1 MDYEYERHGVCN
13 AFMLFQPLAGWREVK
28 VTEQRTKRDFAYIM
42 RDVVD
47 VYFPHAETI
56 RVVLDNLNTH
66 SPASLYEVFPPEEAR
81 RLVSKLEF
89 HYTPKHASWLTMAE
103 IEFSVMVSQC
113 LKQRMPDQATL
124 TTELAA
130 YTHQRNAAKATVR
143 WQFDVQQARTKL
155 GRFYPQ
161 LS

>member
-1 MDYEYERHGVCN
+1 M
-13 AFMLFQPLAGWREVK
+13 
-28 VTEQRTKRDFAYIM
+28 
-42 RDVVD
+42 
-47 VYFPHAETI
+47 
-56 RVVLDNLNTH
+56 LNTH
-66 SPASLYEVFPPEEAR
+66 SPASLYEVFPSEEAR

-89 HYTPKHASWLTMAE
+89 HYTPKHASWLNMAE
-103 IEFSVMVSQC
+103 IEFSVMVHPC

-130 YTHQRNAAKATVR
+130 YTHQRNHAKATVR
-143 WQFDVQQARTKL
+143 WQFDAQQARTKL